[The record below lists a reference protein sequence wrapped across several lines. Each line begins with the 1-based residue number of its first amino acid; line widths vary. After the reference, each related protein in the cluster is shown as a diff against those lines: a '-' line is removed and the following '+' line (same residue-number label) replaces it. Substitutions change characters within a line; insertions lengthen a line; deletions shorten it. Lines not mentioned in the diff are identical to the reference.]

1 VVEKWSEVEYSGVT
15 FKLRVENCQM
25 FIGEYQNSIDSKG
38 RIIVPSKFRD
48 QLGSKF
54 ILTKGLDNCLY
65 IYPMEEWSRFEDK
78 LGSLP
83 VSNKDARA
91 FVRYFFSS
99 AVECEVDKQGRLT
112 IPQNLREHAK
122 IDKELVTI
130 GVLSK
135 IEIWS
140 KQEWDNYNE
149 GSNLGPD
156 DIADKMAEF
165 GI

>member
-1 VVEKWSEVEYSGVT
+1 
-15 FKLRVENCQM
+15 M

-48 QLGSKF
+48 QLGNKF

>member
-1 VVEKWSEVEYSGVT
+1 MDEW
-15 FKLRVENCQM
+15 
-25 FIGEYQNSIDSKG
+25 
-38 RIIVPSKFRD
+38 SKFQDKTD
-48 QLGSKF
+48 QSPG
-54 ILTKGLDNCLY
+54 G
-65 IYPMEEWSRFEDK
+65 E
-78 LGSLP
+78 
-83 VSNKDARA
+83 
-91 FVRYFFSS
+91 
-99 AVECEVDKQGRLT
+99 QGRKSIRQILLFQRGRMRGGQAGKAT

-149 GSNLGPD
+149 GTNLGPD
-156 DIADKMAEF
+156 EIAEKMAEF